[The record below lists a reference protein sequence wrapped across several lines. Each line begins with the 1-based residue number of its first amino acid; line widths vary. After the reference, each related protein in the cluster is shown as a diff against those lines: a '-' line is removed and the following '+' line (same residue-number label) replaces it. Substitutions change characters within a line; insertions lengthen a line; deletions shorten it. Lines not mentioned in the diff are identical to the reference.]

1 VNQVAA
7 PPEGIKIFKH
17 IFFVIGVLLLPGL
30 QIGFFGWLYGLV
42 PLLVFYYLRRFNWQ
56 EGGKY
61 ILIGTSIAFLAGLA
75 IQMASQVLLAMTLMP
90 AGFMLARSTI
100 KAEPPYLAGL
110 KGILV
115 LGCSWFLVS
124 GLIALGEGTHPY
136 FLLERS
142 VSQGMDE
149 ALKLYQENEKIPSD
163 SLYLLVQTFT
173 RIKERL
179 IQFLPAV
186 LISSALFSVWLAM
199 VIGNR
204 LLQKN
209 TGSSPWPD
217 YQYWQLPDKFVWSVI
232 VAAILA
238 LIPEPKIR
246 TIGFN
251 LLLIVSV
258 IYCFQGLAIV
268 LFFLN
273 KWKVP
278 ALIRSLLYVIF
289 FFQSLGTLFLSI
301 LGLADVWLNL
311 RHSHDQSA
319 KPEEP

>member
-1 VNQVAA
+1 MAT

-17 IFFVIGVLLLPGL
+17 IFIVTGVLLLPGL
-30 QIGFFGWLYGLV
+30 QIAFFGWFYGLV
-42 PLLVFYYLRRFNWQ
+42 PLLVFYYLCRFGQ
-56 EGGKY
+56 YAGGRY
-61 ILIGTSIAFLAGLA
+61 ILVGTLIALLAGLVT
-75 IQMASQVLLAMTLMP
+75 QTASPIVLAMTLMP
-90 AGFMLARSTI
+90 AGFMLARSVTN
-100 KAEPPYLAGL
+100 AEPPPLAGL
-110 KGILV
+110 KGIVV
-115 LGCSWFLVS
+115 LGLSWFLVS
-124 GLIALGEGTHPY
+124 GIIAVSGGTHPY
-136 FLLERS
+136 FLLVQS
-142 VSQGMDE
+142 INQGMDE

-163 SLYLLVQTFT
+163 SSYLLVETVT

-186 LISSALFSVWLAM
+186 LTSSALFSIWLAM

-204 LLQKN
+204 ILQKN

-217 YQYWQLPDKFVWSVI
+217 YQYWQLPDKFVWTVI
-232 VAAILA
+232 AAAILA
-238 LIPEPKIR
+238 LIPEPTFK

-258 IYCFQGLAIV
+258 IYCFQGLAVV

-278 ALIRSLLYVIF
+278 ILIRSLLYVIF

-311 RHSHDQSA
+311 RRSRNQNA

>member
-1 VNQVAA
+1 MAT

-17 IFFVIGVLLLPGL
+17 IFIVTGVLLLPGL
-30 QIGFFGWLYGLV
+30 QIAFFGWFYGLV
-42 PLLVFYYLRRFNWQ
+42 PLLVFYYLCRFGQ
-56 EGGKY
+56 YAGGRY
-61 ILIGTSIAFLAGLA
+61 ILAGTVIALLAGL
-75 IQMASQVLLAMTLMP
+75 ITQTASPIVLAMTLMP
-90 AGFMLARSTI
+90 AGFMLARSVTN
-100 KAEPPYLAGL
+100 AEPPPLAGL
-110 KGILV
+110 KGIVV
-115 LGCSWFLVS
+115 LGLSWFLVS
-124 GLIALGEGTHPY
+124 GIIAVSGGTHPY
-136 FLLERS
+136 FLLVQS
-142 VSQGMDE
+142 INQGMDE

-163 SLYLLVQTFT
+163 SSYLLVETVT

-186 LISSALFSVWLAM
+186 LTSSALFSIWLAM

-204 LLQKN
+204 ILQKN

-217 YQYWQLPDKFVWSVI
+217 YQYWQLPDKFVWTVI
-232 VAAILA
+232 AAAILA
-238 LIPEPKIR
+238 LIPEPTFK

-258 IYCFQGLAIV
+258 IYCFQGLAVV

-278 ALIRSLLYVIF
+278 ILIRSLLYVIF

-311 RHSHDQSA
+311 RHSRDQNA